1 VANAVGIWAFSLRPF
16 PDLFSYSGR
25 KRAVRLDFSD
35 EVGQINDAGEKNG
48 LQRGSGTQARNGIGP

>member
-48 LQRGSGTQARNGIGP
+48 LQRGSGT